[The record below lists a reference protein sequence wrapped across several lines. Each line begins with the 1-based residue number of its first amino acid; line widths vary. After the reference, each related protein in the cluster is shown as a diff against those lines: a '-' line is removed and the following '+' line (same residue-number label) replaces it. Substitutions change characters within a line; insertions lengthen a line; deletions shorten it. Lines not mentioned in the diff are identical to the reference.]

1 MMSQLT
7 AERVHQFADGQWT
20 TILEA
25 LTANMLTAALERPGK
40 HVSCPIHGGK
50 DGFRV
55 FKDVQQRGGAVCNTC
70 GVFSD
75 GFSLLMW
82 LNHWG
87 FRQALFEVGQLLGI
101 SRHCSPTDDTPRKVL
116 PKPKQPD
123 EPSEEHECYLAN
135 QIDQVWGES
144 LPYTAEAALPVR
156 RYLQKRGIWFLHE
169 RIAIQDTLR
178 FHANLGYFDAHLK
191 AYFPGLLGAIRDPEG
206 QLVTLQR
213 IYLDEFGNKAEVA
226 LPKKMMRFP
235 KNRRLSGCSIPLGRP
250 DKGVLGI
257 AEGIETALAIA
268 SVTPYPV
275 WSTVNALLMEQFRP
289 PKGVHTLLVWADRD
303 RSAIGERAAYRL
315 KQQLADSGIQV
326 YVFLPESN
334 QAIGSKSYDWNDVL
348 LQQGTGGVP
357 VVEDLTGC

>member
-1 MMSQLT
+1 MSQLT

-135 QIDQVWGES
+135 QIDRVWGES

-191 AYFPGLLGAIRDPEG
+191 AHFPGLLGAIRDPEG

-250 DKGVLGI
+250 D
-257 AEGIETALAIA
+257 
-268 SVTPYPV
+268 
-275 WSTVNALLMEQFRP
+275 
-289 PKGVHTLLVWADRD
+289 KGVHTLLVWADRD

-348 LQQGTGGVP
+348 LQQGTGGFP